1 MRRFLSALV
10 TIFCLATLAMAQ
22 SVTSEILGIVKDPT
36 GSAVPGAKVS
46 VKKIDTN
53 ISRDT
58 VTDNEGRFRALLLQ
72 PGAYQVIVEAA
83 GFAKVIQGPVTLL
96 LNERPSL
103 DITLKVSSISETIE
117 ITSSA
122 PLVNVTNAEVGVNF
136 ESKRITE
143 MPLAAN
149 GNILGIALQVAG
161 VSQLSSGNSTF
172 AAGGVSFSVNGMRTR
187 SNNFMIDGMDSNN
200 PSVTGLVQ
208 EVNNPDAVAEFRLIT
223 NQFLP
228 EYGRAAGSVVSLVTK
243 NGTNAFHGT
252 GYWAYNGNALN
263 SRSNLDKRT
272 FTKAPWRV
280 QNQVG
285 ATIGGP
291 IVKDKTFF
299 FFSGLRWTDHRFASG
314 TAITGAP
321 TQAGKDII
329 KAAAGTLPQVNAV
342 LTFLPA
348 AQQATAATARFIR
361 NGQTYLVPLGTL
373 SGAAP
378 NTFDAWQWTGRGDH
392 RFNDKHS
399 LMLRWASD
407 TRTSVAGQGV
417 PPGLT
422 ASTPAKRNSASAG
435 LTSSLKS
442 NLINEMRFGFQ
453 RISSVTSAADANA
466 ATIPSIEIPEFGLNG
481 FNDATTRTA
490 IGLALNLPQ
499 SQILTNYQ
507 LVNNMTYIKGSHNMK
522 FGIDFRRQ
530 DQAQE
535 FNPTL
540 RGRLVFNNLQ
550 DLVDDVAQTAS
561 INSFLPGVP
570 KVQSYR
576 YHDFFFY
583 AQDEFRIKPNLT
595 LTYGLRYESPGNP
608 VNFLKGVNDKVV
620 ANNNNDERFRFTPV
634 PPRDTNNWAPRVGF
648 NWRPGPASGPLRF
661 LAGDGKL
668 AVRGGYSR
676 TYDIIFNNIY
686 LNIFSAFPFTVVNN
700 FPARSPGA
708 FPLITG
714 IAFGGVRPVIANPS
728 LVTRTQVDKN
738 FRAPVAEQFSFNI
751 QRQLVSNWALTTGW
765 VATKGTGL
773 FQSVDGNPTI
783 QGANGNGTIRVD
795 PTKGIIRL
803 RSNAASS
810 IYHSLQTSLER
821 RFSGN
826 LAFAAHYTWSAFIDN
841 ASEVFNPSVAG
852 EVAVSQDSFN
862 RSLDRGRSTYDR
874 PHRFSANALYE
885 LPWFRDQ
892 KGGFGR
898 ILGGWQAGGLLT
910 FQAGPPFSPLAGS
923 DPGFR
928 LSGIDSLVGNAIRPN
943 VETSLALGSMSLPA
957 IMAAGGRNLFLD
969 PAGRLTVTAARPIGN
984 AGRNILRADGIN
996 NLDLVVTKN
1005 IRMPFEGHKLQFR
1018 AEFFNL
1024 TNTRDYGIP
1033 NATVT
1038 NAGFGLEGNTDGGN
1052 RRIIMMIR
1060 YTF

>member
-1 MRRFLSALV
+1 MRRLLSALV
-10 TIFCLATLAMAQ
+10 TILCLATLAMAQ
-22 SVTSEILGIVKDPT
+22 SVTSEILGVVKDPT
-36 GSAVPGAKVS
+36 GSAVPGAKIS

-58 VTDNEGRFRALLLQ
+58 VTDNEGRFRALSLQ
-72 PGAYQVIVEAA
+72 PGTYQVIVEAA
-83 GFAKVIQGPVTLL
+83 GFAKVVQGPVTLL

-143 MPLAAN
+143 MPLSAN

-161 VSQLSSGNSTF
+161 VSQLSSGNSNF

-299 FFSGLRWTDHRFASG
+299 FFSGLRWTDNRFASG

-321 TQAGKDII
+321 TQAGKDILR
-329 KAAAGTLPQVNAV
+329 AAAGTLPQVNAV

-361 NGQTYLVPLGTL
+361 NGQTFIVPLGTL

-378 NTFDAWQWTGRGDH
+378 NTFGAWQWTGRGDH

-407 TRTSVAGQGV
+407 TRTTVAGQGV

-453 RISSVTSAADANA
+453 RITSVTSAADANA
-466 ATIPSIEIPEFGLNG
+466 ATIPSIEIPEFGLAG
-481 FNDATTRTA
+481 FNDSTARTA

-499 SQILTNYQ
+499 AQALTNYQ

-540 RGRLVFNNLQ
+540 RGRLVYNNLQ

-595 LTYGLRYESPGNP
+595 FTYGVRYESPGNP
-608 VNFLKGVNDKVV
+608 ANFLKGVNDKVV
-620 ANNNNDERFRFTPV
+620 ANNSNDERYRFLPV

-648 NWRPGPASGPLRF
+648 NWRPNFSSGPLRF

-714 IAFGGVRPVIANPS
+714 IAFGGVRPVVANPS
-728 LVTRTQVDKN
+728 FVTRTQVDKN
-738 FRAPVAEQFSFNI
+738 FRAPIAEQFSFNM

-783 QGANGNGTIRVD
+783 QGPNGNGTIRVD
-795 PTKGIIRL
+795 PTKGVIRL
-803 RSNAASS
+803 RANAASS

-826 LAFAAHYTWSAFIDN
+826 LAFAAHYTWSSFIDN

-862 RSLDRGRSTYDR
+862 RNLDRGRSTYDR

-910 FQAGPPFSPLAGS
+910 FQAGPPFSPLAGA

-943 VETSLALGSMSLPA
+943 VETSLPLGSMSLPE
-957 IMAAGGRNLFLD
+957 IMKAGGRSLFLD
-969 PAGRLTVTAARPIGN
+969 AGGRLTVTAARPIGN

-996 NLDLVVTKN
+996 NLDLVLTKN
-1005 IRMPFEGHKLQFR
+1005 VRMPFEGHKLQFR

-1033 NATVT
+1033 NAAVT

-1052 RRIIMMIR
+1052 RRIVMMLR
-1060 YTF
+1060 YSF

>member
-1 MRRFLSALV
+1 MRTMLSVLL
-10 TIFCLATLAMAQ
+10 TIICLASSAMAQ
-22 SVTSEILGIVKDPT
+22 SVTSEILGIVRDPT
-36 GSAVPGAKVS
+36 GSAIPGAKVA
-46 VKKIDTN
+46 VKNINTN
-53 ISRDT
+53 ISRDS
-58 VTDNEGRFRALLLQ
+58 VTDNEGRFRALQLQ
-72 PGAYQVIVEAA
+72 PGPYQVIVEAA
-83 GFAKVIQGPVTLL
+83 GFSKVIQGPITLL
-96 LNERPSL
+96 LNERPSI
-103 DITLKVSSISETIE
+103 DVTLNVSSISETIE

-122 PLVNVTNAEVGVNF
+122 PLINVTNAEVGVNF

-143 MPLAAN
+143 MPLAPN

-161 VSQLSSGNSTF
+161 VSQLSSGNSSF

-187 SNNFMIDGMDSNN
+187 SNNFMIDGQDSNN

-208 EVNNPDAVAEFRLIT
+208 EVNNPDAVAEFRIIT

-228 EYGRAAGSVVSLVTK
+228 EYGRSAGSVISIVTK
-243 NGTNAFHGT
+243 TGTNAFHGS

-263 SRSNLDKRT
+263 SRNNLDKRT

-280 QNQVG
+280 QNQMGTTV
-285 ATIGGP
+285 GGP

-329 KAAAGTLPQVNAV
+329 KAAAGNLPQINAV
-342 LTFLPA
+342 LNFLPA
-348 AQQATAATARFIR
+348 AQQATGATSKFTR
-361 NGQTYLVPLGTL
+361 NGQSYIVPLGTL

-392 RFNDKHS
+392 RFNDKEA
-399 LMLRWASD
+399 LMLRFASD

-422 ASTPAKRNSASAG
+422 ASTPAKRNSASAA
-435 LTSSLKS
+435 LTSSLQS
-442 NLINEMRFGFQ
+442 NLINELRFGFQ
-453 RISSVTSAADANA
+453 RISSVTGAADANA

-499 SQILTNYQ
+499 SQFLTNYQ
-507 LVNNMTYIKGSHNMK
+507 LINNLTYIKGNHNMK

-530 DQAQE
+530 DQNQD

-540 RGRLVFNNLQ
+540 RGRLVYNNLQ

-570 KVQSYR
+570 KFQAYR
-576 YHDFFFY
+576 YFDYFFFV
-583 AQDEFRIKPNLT
+583 QDEFRVKSNFTI
-595 LTYGLRYESPGNP
+595 TYGLRYETPGNP
-608 VNFLKGVNDKVV
+608 ATFLKGINDKVV
-620 ANNNNDERFRFTPV
+620 ANNNNDERYRFLPV
-634 PPRDTNNWAPRVGF
+634 PPRDKNNWAPRFGF
-648 NWRPGPASGPLRF
+648 NWRPIVSSGPMRF
-661 LAGDGKL
+661 LTGDSGL
-668 AVRGGYSR
+668 VIRGGYSR
-676 TYDIIFNNIY
+676 TYDIIYNNVY
-686 LNIFSAFPFTVVNN
+686 LNIFSAFPFTLVSS

-714 IAFGGVRPVIANPS
+714 IAFNGVRPAINNPS
-728 LVTRTQVDKN
+728 LVTRTQVESN
-738 FRAPVAEQFSFNI
+738 FRAPTVEQFSFNV
-751 QRQLVSNWALTTGW
+751 QRQLASSWALTTGW
-765 VATKGTGL
+765 VGTKGSGL
-773 FQSVDGNPTI
+773 FQSIDGNPTI
-783 QGANGNGTIRVD
+783 QGDNGKGTIRVD

-803 RSNAASS
+803 RANAASS
-810 IYHSLQTSLER
+810 IYHSLQTSLDH

-826 LAFAAHYTWSAFIDN
+826 FTMAAHYTWSSFIDN

-862 RSLDRGRSTYDR
+862 RRLDRGRSTYDR
-874 PHRFSANALYE
+874 PHRFTTNALYE

-892 KGGFGR
+892 RGAIGHL
-898 ILGGWQAGGLLT
+898 LGGWQAGGLLT

-928 LSGIDSLVGNAIRPN
+928 LSGIDGLVGNAIRPN
-943 VETSLALGSMSLPA
+943 LETTLPLGSMSLPE
-957 IMAAGGRNLFLD
+957 IMAAGGRKLFLD
-969 PAGRLTVTAARPIGN
+969 ANGALTVTAARPIGN

-996 NLDLVVTKN
+996 NLDLVLTKN
-1005 IRMPFEGHKLQFR
+1005 IKLPMEGHKLQYR

-1038 NAGFGLEGNTDGGN
+1038 NTGFGLEGNTDGGN
-1052 RRIIMMIR
+1052 RRIIMMLR
-1060 YTF
+1060 YQF